1 MTRYARVMK
10 YQVFLAAFLIP
21 ALALAEEPLPAPSIV
36 TFPPG
41 EDNIASVKKGEPAPY
56 AGQLYDNDTALR
68 WAMWLQQYKLRYG
81 TDMQAQQ
88 ESCKVQVARDGV
100 YRAIE
105 SDRNAK
111 SEKDLRD
118 RLVADEK
125 ARLEVEEKLRN
136 PPFWKEPGFWYG
148 AGVVTT
154 VVAVAAVAVAAH
166 K

>member
-1 MTRYARVMK
+1 MNFRACIAV
-10 YQVFLAAFLIP
+10 LLIP
-21 ALALAEEPLPAPSIV
+21 SLALAEEPLPVPEVV

-41 EDNIASVKKGEPAPY
+41 EDNITAVKKGEAAPY
-56 AGQLYDNDTALR
+56 AGQLYDENTALR

-81 TDMQAQQ
+81 VDLKATQ
-88 ESCKVQVARDGV
+88 ESCQVLVEHAGE

-105 SDRNAK
+105 AERNQK
-111 SEKDLRD
+111 SEADLRA
-118 RLVADEK
+118 RLLATEK
-125 ARLEVEEKLRN
+125 ARLEAEEKLRN

-154 VVAVAAVAVAAH
+154 VVAVVAVVAVVGP